1 MERKKEST
9 RLTIDLPLELHKK
22 LKIKSA
28 MAEKSMRDLVIEAIE
43 GKVQSLSTEIP
54 NDLNT

>member
-1 MERKKEST
+1 MKHKKEST

-28 MAEKSMRDLVIEAIE
+28 MIDKSMRELVIEAIE
-43 GKVQSLSTEIP
+43 GKVQSLSLKTP
-54 NDLNT
+54 NDLDV

>member
-22 LKIKSA
+22 LKVKSA
-28 MAEKSMRDLVIEAIE
+28 MVEKSMRDLVIEAIE
-43 GKVQSLSTEIP
+43 GKVQSLSTKLP
-54 NDLNT
+54 NELDV